1 MRKKIIFFHPYSV
14 YGGADL
20 SISKL
25 IDATPIEY
33 EIDFITF
40 SVNPKI
46 RFYTK
51 RKINIKRIKKINF
64 LFSIFRLRK
73 LLKKELTAFDKVILL
88 SNQNFANILALI
100 SSLNLQK
107 VKNISFERNHIS
119 ELDHSDKWVTFFKN
133 IIIKLLIKILYK
145 YSDILMGNSK
155 ELCKDLQ
162 KYCGKKVLNLYN
174 FYKFNDLKEKSYL
187 KREKKVKFE
196 KNTIINVGRLVNQKN
211 QIFLLKSFKILNK
224 KNKKI
229 NLLLIGDG
237 SKRKNLQNFIMQN
250 KLNSNVQILS
260 GIKNSLPYIRN
271 SDLYVSTSKY
281 EGFPNV
287 IIESLTLNVPVI
299 STHYKSG
306 LREILLGGKGGD
318 LIRKNDPSELAK
330 KILFFFKKKSFLMR
344 KTILSQKK
352 LKRFNYETGRKK
364 FQKIINNL

>member
-33 EIDFITF
+33 EIDFLTF
-40 SVNPKI
+40 SKNPKI

-51 RKINIKRIKKINF
+51 RKMNIKSIKRINF
-64 LFSIFRLRK
+64 IFSIFRLRN
-73 LLKKELTAFDKVILL
+73 LLKKELIAFDKIILL

-100 SSLNLQK
+100 SSFNFKK

-119 ELDHSDKWVTFFKN
+119 ELDHSDEWIKSFKN
-133 IIIKLLIKILYK
+133 IIIKFFIKILYR
-145 YSDILMGNSK
+145 YSDILIGNSE
-155 ELCKDLQ
+155 ELCRDLQ

-174 FYKFNDLKEKSYL
+174 FYKFNELKKKSIL
-187 KREKKVKFE
+187 KREKKVKFK
-196 KNTIINVGRLVNQKN
+196 KNIIINVGRFVDQKN

-237 SKRKNLQNFIMQN
+237 NKRKNFQNFIIHN
-250 KLNSNVQILS
+250 KLNNNVQILS

-287 IIESLTLNVPVI
+287 IIESLTLNVPII
-299 STHYKSG
+299 STYFKSG
-306 LREILLGGKGGD
+306 LSEILLNGKGGD
-318 LIRKNDPSELAK
+318 LIKNNNPSELAK
-330 KILFFFKKKSFLMR
+330 KILFFFRKKSFLMK
-344 KTILSQKK
+344 KTILSRKK
-352 LKRFNYETGRKK
+352 LKRFNYETGKIK